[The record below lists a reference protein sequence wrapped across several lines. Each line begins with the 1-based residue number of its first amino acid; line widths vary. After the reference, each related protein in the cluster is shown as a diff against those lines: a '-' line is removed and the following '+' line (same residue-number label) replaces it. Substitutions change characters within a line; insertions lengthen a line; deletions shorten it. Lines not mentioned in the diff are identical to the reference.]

1 MWPPGARDTS
11 FPGGCPSASTS
22 ACAQQGRGGRL
33 ARHPRSSRSCRLAP
47 GSARYQQ
54 CAVFFFKAISLR
66 NTECGS
72 SCLAIVNRFLCSLDR
87 GNYSRT
93 EFERCRPKERTCRS
107 FFRSPIFER
116 CERLRYYNSC
126 GDTPAVLK
134 KVTERSST
142 GVWTE
147 RRAFRVVSGS
157 IFWLKKHAT
166 GGSSAVT
173 GLVGRC
179 RMPNAED
186 WWGVW

>member
-1 MWPPGARDTS
+1 MRARERDVRHWGEPQS
-11 FPGGCPSASTS
+11 RCGRRGLVIQAF
-22 ACAQQGRGGRL
+22 RGGVRQPRL
-33 ARHPRSSRSCRLAP
+33 RRVLSRGGAGGWPGTLGAVGPAGSHLAP
-47 GSARYQQ
+47 LSSQ
-54 CAVFFFKAISLR
+54 CAFFFFKAISLR

-157 IFWLKKHAT
+157 IF
-166 GGSSAVT
+166 G
-173 GLVGRC
+173 
-179 RMPNAED
+179 
-186 WWGVW
+186 